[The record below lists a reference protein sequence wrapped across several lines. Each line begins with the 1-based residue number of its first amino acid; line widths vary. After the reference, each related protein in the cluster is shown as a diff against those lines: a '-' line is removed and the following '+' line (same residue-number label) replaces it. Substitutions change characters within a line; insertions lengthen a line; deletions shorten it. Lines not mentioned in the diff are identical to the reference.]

1 VRTFVAIAV
10 LVSAAWLLIAI
21 SPTGASA
28 IHLPAGFE
36 AVKVTTPDLV
46 AYPMMGT
53 LDDRGRLFI
62 CESSGNTLNDQQM
75 AAHPDYRIRMLE
87 DRDGDGVFDHAT
99 TFAEHLTLPAGA
111 VWYRG
116 SLYVASPPDLFRFTD
131 TDGDGVADKREVVVT
146 GWVMASNAASLH
158 GPFFGPDGYLYLT
171 DGRHGFDI
179 KAVDGR
185 EYKGKSSR
193 IWRIRP
199 DGTGLEW
206 FAGGGFD
213 NPVELVFTPSGET
226 IGTMT
231 YFKDPANGER
241 DALLHFVEGGVYPKW
256 YRVVDEFKRTGDLMP
271 VMTKFARI
279 APAGLMRYRG
289 AAFGPQFQGNLFS
302 AQFNPH
308 RIQRHILFR
317 EGSSYRTE
325 DSDFLT
331 STDPDFHPTDVLEDA
346 DGSLLVM
353 DTGAWFIHG
362 CPISRVAK
370 PEIKGGVYRIRRKSA
385 RRPDDPRGEKLNLA
399 AMSPA
404 ELVKSMADPRPAV
417 QDKAIEQ
424 LVAGGHVPATPLHL
438 TPALV
443 FALFRMG
450 TPEAQAAVRS
460 ALSHPSADV
469 RTAAA
474 RCVGMAKDSAA
485 VDRLMA
491 IVRKDLPAPRRQAAA
506 ALGQI
511 GDVRAVP
518 ALLAAAANPEDRY
531 VEHSVIYSLIEL
543 NQPDKLSV
551 ALTAPQPKVRKAALI
566 ALDQVEHSPLQP
578 AQAVPLLNSKDK
590 DLRTAAIFVTSHHPD
605 WAGQV
610 VEFLSQRL
618 HDPTFGG
625 AEGSA
630 VRDAFVAFAADAGAQ
645 KLVGDLLR
653 DRSLGP
659 KQLTF
664 LLDTLDALPLKQ
676 FPEPWI
682 PSLGE
687 LIEGRN
693 ARALDLVRTRGIAG
707 VEPSLN
713 KIADDP
719 TAPAVLRVSAIS
731 ALVTNDPHL
740 TDARFDLLAA
750 KLDPR
755 TDAVLRQSA
764 AQILARSALDKD
776 KLLLLAAKY
785 LPKADAL
792 TLATTIDC
800 FRASR
805 DPEAGAALVGVLKR
819 SPAVLGTLGEQH
831 LKTLIDPF
839 PEPVRKSAAPLFQ
852 ALHEAEKNRIQRL
865 QKLEPLLTAGGDVGR
880 GRRIF
885 FGEKVACYS
894 CHTIGQEGGHVGPD
908 LTGVGAIRSGH
919 DLLEAVVFPSA
930 SFVPGFEIFNVT
942 TATDTLAGLIRSQS
956 ADAVVLVTG
965 PNEVIR
971 IPRAR
976 IKRVQRSTVSLMP
989 EGFDESLTT
998 PELTDLLAFL
1008 QAEKNRPKP

>member
-1 VRTFVAIAV
+1 MKLALACV
-10 LVSAAWLLIAI
+10 LVIAAAFLLA
-21 SPTGASA
+21 STAPTATTA
-28 IHLPAGFE
+28 IHVPPGFE
-36 AVKVTTPDLV
+36 AVKVTTADLIS
-46 AYPMMGT
+46 YPMMGT
-53 LDDRGRLFI
+53 LDDRGRLFV

-99 TFAEHLTLPAGA
+99 TFADHLTLPAGA

-116 SLYVASPPDLFRFTD
+116 SLYVASPPDVFRFTD
-131 TDGDGVADKREVVVT
+131 TDGDGIADRREVVVT

-179 KAVDGR
+179 KTVDR
-185 EYKGKSSR
+185 AYKGKSSR

-206 FAGGGFD
+206 IAGGGFD
-213 NPVELVFTPSGET
+213 NPVELIFTPAGET

-256 YRVVDEFKRTGDLMP
+256 YTVVDEFKRTGDLMP

-289 AAFGPQFQGNLFS
+289 TSFGPQYQGNLFS

-308 RIQRHILFR
+308 RIQRHVLHR
-317 EGSSYRTE
+317 EGASYRT
-325 DSDFLT
+325 DDTDFLT

-370 PEIKGGVYRIRRKSA
+370 PEIKGAIYRIRKTGV
-385 RRPDDPRGEKLNLA
+385 RRMVDPRGEKLNLA
-399 AMSPA
+399 AMTPTQLA
-404 ELVKSMADPRPAV
+404 KLLVDPRPAV

-424 LVAGGHVPATPLHL
+424 LVQVGRVPDAPLHL
-438 TPALV
+438 TPALI
-443 FALFRMG
+443 FALFRIG
-450 TPEAQAAVRS
+450 TPQAQEAVR
-460 ALSHPSADV
+460 AGLTHPNPEV

-474 RCVGMAKDSAA
+474 RCTGMAKDTAA
-485 VDRLMA
+485 IERLMEM
-491 IVRKDLPAPRRQAAA
+491 VKRDHPVPRRQAAA

-511 GDVRAVP
+511 GDPKAVP
-518 ALLAAAANPEDRY
+518 ALLTAAANPEDRY
-531 VEHSVIYSLIEL
+531 VEHSIIYSLITL
-543 NQPDKLSV
+543 NQPGPLIS
-551 ALTAPQPKVRKAALI
+551 ALKAPQPKVRKAALI
-566 ALDQVEHSPLQP
+566 ALDQLDHSPLQ
-578 AQAVPLLNSKDK
+578 AGQAVPLLSTKDK

-605 WAGQV
+605 WAPEV
-610 VEFLSQRL
+610 LHFLNERL
-618 HDPTFGG
+618 HDPNFGG
-625 AEGSA
+625 AETEP
-630 VRDAFVAFAADAGAQ
+630 VRDALVAFASDAGAQ
-645 KLVGDLLR
+645 KLIGNLLH
-653 DRSLGP
+653 DRGLGAR
-659 KQLTF
+659 QLLF
-664 LLDTLDALPLKQ
+664 LLDTLDGLRLKQ
-676 FPEPWI
+676 FPEAWVRG
-682 PSLGE
+682 LGE
-687 LIEGRN
+687 LVEARN
-693 ARALDLVRTRGIAG
+693 QRALDLVRGRNIPGF
-707 VEPSLN
+707 EPQLT

-719 TAPAVLRVSAIS
+719 AAPATLRVGALS
-731 ALVTNDPHL
+731 ALVAGDPHL
-740 TDARFDLLAA
+740 TDAHYDFLTS

-755 TDAVLRQSA
+755 TDAILRQSA
-764 AQILARSALDKD
+764 AQVIARSTPDSQ
-776 KLLLLAAKY
+776 KLLLLARKV

-792 TLATTIDC
+792 TLSTVLDC
-800 FRASR
+800 FRASH
-805 DPEAGAALVGVLKR
+805 DAEVGAALVGVLKK
-819 SPAVLGTLGEQH
+819 SPAVLGTLGEQR
-831 LKTLIDPF
+831 LKALIDPF
-839 PEPVRKSAAPLFQ
+839 PEPIRQSAAPLFQ
-852 ALHEAEKNRIQRL
+852 ALREAEKNRIHRL

-942 TATDTLAGLIRSQS
+942 TANDTLAGVIRSQS
-956 ADAVVLVTG
+956 REDVVLVTG
-965 PNEVIR
+965 PNEVVR

-976 IKRVQRSTVSLMP
+976 IKSLQRSNVSLMP
-989 EGFDESLTT
+989 EGFDESLNTA
-998 PELTDLLAFL
+998 ELTDLLAFL
-1008 QAEKNRPKP
+1008 QAEKNRPK